1 MDIGL
6 RIGTLGGTFTRILAG
21 TFIGTFAGTL
31 GILAGPPAGTLIAVP
46 VGTLGIP
53 AGTLAGTSAGIQMGT
68 VPLPF
73 GGTFPELLEEGT
85 TGGTGGGTT
94 FSEPLGCVLGLDFLG
109 NFFFFERHPNHNR
122 ITNTTIITPMIR

>member
-1 MDIGL
+1 M
-6 RIGTLGGTFTRILAG
+6 
-21 TFIGTFAGTL
+21 
-31 GILAGPPAGTLIAVP
+31 
-46 VGTLGIP
+46 GTLGIP

-109 NFFFFERHPNHNR
+109 NFFFFERHPNHSR
-122 ITNTTIITPMIR
+122 ITNTTIITPRSTKYRDEDFFLGISTAVTLMVTCWLIVP